1 MERLPTGPDDNI
13 SWDGRKTADYE
24 KISND
29 GLWVWNGVEWQPRK
43 TVEKK
48 TSQYSPEEVSVVSP
62 SIGNVSDDG
71 FWRWNGTM
79 WLPHEVEPRVAVQDE
94 IIQPVKKE
102 IISDDLAKFPGW
114 SKETLNQYTAAG
126 WTIDQ
131 LKEYYDN
138 QVVNH
143 HKPLVDNQMSVMMVN
158 NTKKPK
164 KLVWI
169 TFGALLPIIVVFLIF
184 VGMVFANILNTMEEE
199 DQSRVSGTWY
209 NPEDTLTLYSNG
221 TASDSTGVIVAWG
234 ISNGNLSTTFLIGED
249 NVDVFWKYE
258 IISTSNDHRLI
269 IMAPFTDI
277 EDGEVVVDESGCIG
291 YMDTIKGAE
300 KEYFSNQFASFPS
313 WCNPD

>member
-1 MERLPTGPDDNI
+1 MDNPVTGHDDNV
-13 SWDGRKTADYE
+13 SWDGRKTADFE
-24 KISND
+24 KFSND
-29 GLWVWNGVEWQPRK
+29 GLWVWNGVEWQPQK
-43 TVEKK
+43 ITEKK
-48 TSQYSPEEVSVVSP
+48 TSQYFSEEASVVSP
-62 SIGNVSDDG
+62 GIGDVSDDG

-79 WLPHEVEPRVAVQDE
+79 WMPCEVEPRMAVQDE

-102 IISDDLAKFPGW
+102 ITSDESARFPGW
-114 SKETLNQYTAAG
+114 SKETLNQYISAG
-126 WTIDQ
+126 WTIEQ
-131 LKEYYDN
+131 LKEYYDG

-143 HKPLVDNQMSVMMVN
+143 FNPVVDNQMSVMMVN

-184 VGMVFANILNTMEEE
+184 VGMVFANILNAMEEE
-199 DQSRVSGTWY
+199 DQSQVSGTWY

-221 TASDSTGVIVAWG
+221 TASDTTGVIVAWD
-234 ISNGNLSTTFLIGED
+234 ISNGNLSTTFIIGQD
-249 NVDVFWKYE
+249 SVDVFWKYE

-269 IMAPFTDI
+269 VMAPFTEI

-300 KEYFSNQFASFPS
+300 SEYFSNQLASLPS
-313 WCNPD
+313 WCDPD